1 MAFQDFRTRLFLITP
16 RALPENFA
24 ESFAGALSSGDIGCV
39 LIDLEPEA
47 IVQTDDL
54 APLVKAAQDK
64 DVAVLVAGDTQLAGR
79 LSADGVHVPS
89 PKSLDRDDQDRL
101 QKGGMIIG
109 CAGINSRHLAL
120 ETGERGFDYLFFGRT
135 DRTQETDNHPKTETL
150 SLWWAQMMAVPCVA
164 FSGTSDEAVQTL
176 ARGGV
181 EFIAVRNEVW
191 GADDLTAKIAELN
204 TTLDTIARQ
213 RMAEVA

>member
-16 RALPENFA
+16 RVLPENFA
-24 ESFAGALSSGDIGCV
+24 ERFASALSGGDIGCV

-64 DVAVLVAGDTQLAGR
+64 DVAVLVAGDTQLAGH
-79 LSADGVHVPS
+79 LSADGVHVSS

-109 CAGINSRHLAL
+109 SAGINSRHLAL

-164 FSGTSDEAVQTL
+164 FAGTGDEAFQTL

-181 EFIAVRNEVW
+181 EFIAVRDEVW
-191 GADDLTAKIAELN
+191 EADDLAAKIAEFN